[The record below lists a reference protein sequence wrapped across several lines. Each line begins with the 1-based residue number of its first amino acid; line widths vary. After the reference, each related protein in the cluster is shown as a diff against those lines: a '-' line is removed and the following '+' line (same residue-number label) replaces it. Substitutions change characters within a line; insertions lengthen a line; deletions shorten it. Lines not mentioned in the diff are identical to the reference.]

1 MESSYTEA
9 VSASL
14 VREFLSR
21 KVMLFQKRIEIIR
34 HGVFSVKQLSKYRLF
49 GYILD
54 FTAAK

>member
-21 KVMLFQKRIEIIR
+21 KVRLLQNRNEIIR
-34 HGVFSVKQLSKYRLF
+34 SVVFTVLVSPVFKYDD
-49 GYILD
+49 GA
-54 FTAAK
+54 TV